1 VDGAAHAYRDM
12 GDIPRRQSELL
23 RVPYTQGIGVDREVE
38 AVGYQAHHPTG
49 DEHPPIMLGQ
59 SGESSESDGVIGVV
73 WVYMPTDPGASD
85 EMAEQGRIGS
95 DYGTFFTQG

>member
-1 VDGAAHAYRDM
+1 
-12 GDIPRRQSELL
+12 
-23 RVPYTQGIGVDREVE
+23 
-38 AVGYQAHHPTG
+38 
-49 DEHPPIMLGQ
+49 MLGQ

-95 DYGTFFTQG
+95 DYGTFFT